1 MPHPFPGMNPWLE
14 DARLWRDV
22 HQSLITALRDVL
34 APQLEPRY
42 FVAVETHTYISA
54 SPTQPIRTRYP
65 DASILRLG
73 ERQRLALPHAEPMP
87 LVIDLPLPEPY
98 EEPYLEVRLLPDGE
112 VVTVIELLSHTN
124 KRAGD
129 ERRSYLEKRAALID
143 SAVHFVEIDLLRAH
157 EPMPFTG
164 HVAADYRI
172 FIRRRELGRR
182 AHLYAFAL
190 RQPLPTFPLPLLPG
204 DPEPLVD
211 LGAILHDLYD
221 RARYK
226 LVIDYGQ
233 PSTPAL
239 NEADAAWAQG
249 RVATHML

>member
-34 APQLEPRY
+34 APQLEPLY

-54 SPTQPIRTRYP
+54 SPTQAIRTRYP
-65 DASILRLG
+65 DASVLRIG
-73 ERQRLALPHAEPMP
+73 EAAEAYTLPDTATMP
-87 LVIDLPLPEPY
+87 LVIDLPLSEPY
-98 EEPYLEVRLLPDGE
+98 EEPYLEVRLLPHGQ

-129 ERRSYLEKRAALID
+129 ERRSYLEKRTALID
-143 SAVHFVEIDLLRAH
+143 SAVHFVEIDLLRTH

-164 HVAADYRI
+164 HIAADYRI

-182 AHLYAFAL
+182 AHLYVFTL
-190 RQPLPTFPLPLLPG
+190 RQPIPTFPLPLLPG

-233 PSTPAL
+233 PPMPVL
-239 NEADAAWAQG
+239 GDADAAWAQ
-249 RVATHML
+249 RCVAML